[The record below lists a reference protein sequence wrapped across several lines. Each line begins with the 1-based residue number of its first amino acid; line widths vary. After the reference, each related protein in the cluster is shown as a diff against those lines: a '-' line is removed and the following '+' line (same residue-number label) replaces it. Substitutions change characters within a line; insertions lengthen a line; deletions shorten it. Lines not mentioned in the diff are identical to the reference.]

1 MKAFFNFVISRCDL
15 DLRNPCSAS
24 LVSKAFKG
32 AKPVSR
38 KIPEKELVDELIYKI
53 PWSIGSEEMLHESQ
67 APIDGEIPDRCFCM
81 LMSNLRWVF
90 VS

>member
-1 MKAFFNFVISRCDL
+1 MMENNREACRLTVFRAP
-15 DLRNPCSAS
+15 R
-24 LVSKAFKG
+24 G
-32 AKPVSR
+32 PV
-38 KIPEKELVDELIYKI
+38 PEPHGKI

-81 LMSNLRWVF
+81 LMTNLRWVF